1 MTTEAM
7 DWEAAMKAARQSAEK
22 AATLGERT
30 VGGVAEM
37 LHRQSRHSSGLAAA
51 TQMLAQIDARLS
63 SLIEESRA
71 TRNAL
76 VQLSRRPQPPRPR
89 LWPSLALSGAL
100 AALVASVVSG
110 WN

>member
-7 DWEAAMKAARQSAEK
+7 DWEAAMTTARRSAEK

-37 LHRQSRHSSGLAAA
+37 LHGQRRHSSDLAAA
-51 TQMLAQIDARLS
+51 LRTLEQIDARLS

-71 TRNAL
+71 TRSAV
-76 VQLSRRPQPPRPR
+76 VQLSRRPPAPRPR
-89 LWPSLALSGAL
+89 LWPSLALSVAL
-100 AALVASVVSG
+100 AALVASVVSSLS
-110 WN
+110 

>member
-7 DWEAAMKAARQSAEK
+7 DWEAAMRAARQSAEK

-37 LHRQSRHSSGLAAA
+37 LHHQSRHSSDLAAA
-51 TQMLAQIDARLS
+51 TKTLAQIDARLS

-71 TRNAL
+71 TRSAL
-76 VQLSRRPQPPRPR
+76 VQLSRAQPPRPR
-89 LWPSLALSGAL
+89 LLPSLALSVAL
-100 AALVASVVSG
+100 AALVASVVSS
-110 WN
+110 WS